1 MALRTASIL
10 VLLWLTLAN
19 PPANA
24 APDPRS
30 APFDLT
36 RLHVALPGPLVLT
49 LPGELDFALQ
59 HLTAQPLG
67 PVPPADGSPD
77 IPASTPTE
85 TALFTRL
92 RLSPTLYL
100 VTPDLPLALWRLTA
114 ELDLLRDWSTSADR
128 SYLAI
133 DPRARPASGL
143 VGQRLSQLNLAAL
156 GPHVGLQLGL
166 TRSQWGLG
174 LLSNA
179 GADPIPHTADSPFGF
194 PLQGD
199 HIVRAGLSAFPL
211 GAGLSPRP
219 PLTLSLAFD
228 TVIDDDLAVYADGD
242 RAYQLVAAV
251 LGHTDHLTAGF
262 SLAHRFQTH
271 HQGGDTNVTVF
282 DLFARITLA
291 ESDGV
296 RAFLEAEIA
305 TIRGNTS
312 LPTSAHHIGAQDI
325 DQLGA
330 LVRFGV
336 ERGPFLGVLEL
347 AGLSG
352 DTNPFDDEQR
362 QFAADRDHRAG
373 LLLFRELMT
382 ANTAVTAANLANPD
396 YRGDP
401 PPGYERLATQG
412 AARGLFY
419 ANPRVSF
426 ALATDLHLYA
436 GLLYATI
443 DGENVDPF
451 WSSISGGAPR
461 GPRDGPPA
469 TDLGL
474 EVDLGLSLR
483 IDASPLALRFRA
495 EAAYFAPGKVFA
507 DADGVLPPDMWGA
520 FFHGGLQW

>member
-179 GADPIPHTADSPFGF
+179 GADPAPHTADSPFGF

-199 HIVRAGLSAFPL
+199 HVVRAGLSAFPL

-291 ESDGV
+291 EADGV

-436 GLLYATI
+436 GLLYATT